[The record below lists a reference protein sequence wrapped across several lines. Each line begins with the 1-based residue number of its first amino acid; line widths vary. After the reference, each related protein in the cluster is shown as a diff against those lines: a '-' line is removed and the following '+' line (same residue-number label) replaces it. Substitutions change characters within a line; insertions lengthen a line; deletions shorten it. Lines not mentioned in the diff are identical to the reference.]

1 MRFVALASVLEAL
14 FLWLRW
20 LNHLS
25 AFAVETIGTMLL
37 AGATY
42 LVACYLVLKHS
53 HISRSGLRIWIVA
66 AAAAFRLTVWPLA
79 PTLSDDPF
87 RYRWEGQLQAA
98 GGNPYQ
104 TRPNDPEWQHLR
116 DSAFPK
122 VVGRDFK
129 AVYGPLLEQM
139 ELWTYRAVSIFETD
153 PVRQVFWFKLPFALL
168 DLGVIAALWTWL
180 RARGVPVERVLL
192 YAWCPLPVL
201 EFWATGHNDSFPIL
215 FTALAFM
222 AAARERWTW
231 SFAALSLAGAAKLW
245 PLLLFPVFIGWT
257 NGRPARW
264 FQWWITVPIMGL
276 LAMPY
281 WSDVW
286 ENARVLTGFLGGWR
300 NNDSLFGILLWAA
313 TDIYLAKKIAFGIVG
328 GTVLFVTLLG
338 LPLERAALWILTVTL
353 MVASNCHPWYLT
365 WILPLLAFTPV
376 PALLLWTTLIPLAY
390 ASVIN
395 WSILGEW
402 HGSGEFRWLQYLPV
416 YGLLAGSW
424 IVGRYRHLRCRM
436 PAKMAQ

>member
-1 MRFVALASVLEAL
+1 MPFGYRPATVGPALVPVTSPGLPIVMMAARAIAGHPAVFVV
-14 FLWLRW
+14 
-20 LNHLS
+20 
-25 AFAVETIGTMLL
+25 TPL
-37 AGATY
+37 AGAACIWLTFLIGRRWRSPRTGLIAAL
-42 LVACYLVLKHS
+42 LVASNPVFLFMLMWPMTDMPAAAVIAL
-53 HISRSGLRIWIVA
+53 IVWLLLRGDDARTTDALAAGVA
-66 AAAAFRLTVWPLA
+66 AAFAILLRPNLLFIAV
-79 PTLSDDPF
+79 
-87 RYRWEGQLQAA
+87 AA
-98 GGNPYQ
+98 GAWLVLDALVWRRGA
-104 TRPNDPEWQHLR
+104 R
-116 DSAFPK
+116 A
-122 VVGRDFK
+122 
-129 AVYGPLLEQM
+129 
-139 ELWTYRAVSIFETD
+139 WT
-153 PVRQVFWFKLPFALL
+153 
-168 DLGVIAALWTWL
+168 
-180 RARGVPVERVLL
+180 RVLL

-215 FTALAFM
+215 FTALAFV

-231 SFAALSLAGAAKLW
+231 SFAALSLAAAAKLW

-313 TDIYLAKKIAFGIVG
+313 TDIYLAKKIAFGIVC
-328 GTVLFVTLLG
+328 GTALFVTLLR

-365 WILPLLAFTPV
+365 WILPLLAFIPV

-390 ASVIN
+390 VSVIN
-395 WSILGEW
+395 WSLLGQW
-402 HGSGEFRWLQYLPV
+402 HGSGEFRWFQYVPV

-424 IVGRYRHLRCRM
+424 IVGRYRYRQPTVEEL
-436 PAKMAQ
+436 